1 MRRRP
6 LVLWRVSWLALAWLC
21 AAGSAAAQT
30 VQVTAANPNAG
41 AQGTTSLVVKISG
54 KNFAPGAKTDFFLS
68 GTSNPDGIV
77 VHGTQWINAT
87 EVDATIDIADTAS
100 LAFFDVKVT
109 NATGRSGK
117 GSDMFQVV
125 QKPTGKPEQDPNTVE
140 WYCAITFRDAA
151 GDLLKSDGGGV
162 YVNGVDGVTCRIG
175 GLSDLWSSGRLYLQV
190 GSWKTNVTP
199 RRKVHLVGQSS
210 GSVSYGDTDIWA
222 PNYLEVWRLR
232 TATSTSVSYLRPF
245 RVSKDAAT
253 VVIRGDSFPT
263 DPQYGPLYAS
273 SSSVFVTPLN
283 ACSWNVEFRPSATVP
298 ASDPDLGP
306 EAGVQAPRVLAYIT
320 GVSSPKTGGPFLA
333 GYVPL
338 PFQARIDV
346 IGNKPGCP

>member
-1 MRRRP
+1 MTRGS
-6 LVLWRVSWLALAWLC
+6 VLPWGVCGLALACLC
-21 AAGSAAAQT
+21 TAGSAAAQT
-30 VQVTAANPNAG
+30 VQISAANPNAG

-54 KNFAPGAKTDFFLS
+54 KNFAPGARTDFFLS
-68 GTSNPDGIV
+68 GTTNPDGIV
-77 VHGTQWINAT
+77 VHGTQWVSAT

-100 LAFFDVKVT
+100 LALFDIKVT
-109 NATGRSGK
+109 NTSGRSGK

-125 QKPTGKPEQDPNTVE
+125 QKPAGKPVQDPNTVE

-175 GLSDLWSSGRLYLQV
+175 GLSDFWSSGRLYLQV

-199 RRKVHLVGQSS
+199 KRKIHLVGQSS
-210 GSVSYGDTDIWA
+210 GSVTYDDQDIWA

-232 TATSTSVSYLRPF
+232 MATSTSVTYLRPF

-253 VVIRGDSFPT
+253 VAIRGDSFPT

-273 SSSVFVTPLN
+273 SSSVFVTPLS
-283 ACSWNVEFRPSATVP
+283 ACSWNVEFKPDAALT
-298 ASDPDLGP
+298 SDPDLGQ
-306 EAGVQAPRVLAYIT
+306 EASVQFPRLLAYIT
-320 GVSSPKTGGPFLA
+320 GVSSRNGPVLA

-338 PFQARIDV
+338 PFQARVDV